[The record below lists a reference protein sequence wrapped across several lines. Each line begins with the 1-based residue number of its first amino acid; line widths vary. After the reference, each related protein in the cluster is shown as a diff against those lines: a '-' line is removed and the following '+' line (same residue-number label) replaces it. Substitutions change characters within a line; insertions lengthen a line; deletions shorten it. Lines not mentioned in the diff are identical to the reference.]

1 VWLPYVLAASVR
13 VVPTDPVGISGGNV
27 AGECQFPGVVAFRA
41 GETSCSGSIIHPRV
55 MVTAAHC
62 IEGGVPARIRFGESY
77 SGDERRSDIER
88 CEPHPDYAA
97 SQSAADDIGYCVLV
111 EPATELAPIPLLAG
125 CETEHLQVGTIAAI
139 VGFGVPE
146 DGGSFGRK
154 RYAFT
159 TVASELHADGTIEIG
174 DDGANGC
181 IGDSGGPALVQLP
194 DGTWRVAG
202 VFSRGPLC
210 GGGPNTFRVP
220 GDRLAWIEERS
231 GFDVTPCF
239 DADGSWSASPDCD
252 AFDADPRLSD
262 DGWERYCDG
271 ERITP
276 MPTCESSQSETSSG
290 SGESSTSMAS
300 RSASAGSSPVCMQPA
315 HSRASSGDKRIVW
328 VRCMVRPVQSAGG
341 GVEPSR
347 RPSVP
352 DDRSGNVA
360 CRQSRPSRARGEP
373 PGAPPPT
380 ARPIA
385 TAAHKRERD
394 E

>member
-1 VWLPYVLAASVR
+1 MPYVLAASVR

-62 IEGGVPARIRFGESY
+62 IEGGVPGRIRFGESY

-111 EPATELAPIPLLAG
+111 EPAAELAPIPLLAG

-139 VGFGVPE
+139 VGFGVAE

-159 TVASELHADGTIEIG
+159 TIASELHADGTIEIG

-210 GGGPNTFRVP
+210 GGGANTFRVP

-239 DADGSWSASPDCD
+239 DDAGSWSASSECD
-252 AFDADPRLSD
+252 AFDADPRLSV

-271 ERITP
+271 ERVTP
-276 MPTCESSQSETSSG
+276 VPTCESSQSETSSD
-290 SGESSTSMAS
+290 SGASSSSSSSSDGTDTSTSATS
-300 RSASAGSSPVCMQPA
+300 VT
-315 HSRASSGDKRIVW
+315 SSGDGCGCATDPERRGPLAALMWAFVL
-328 VRCMVRPVQSAGG
+328 M
-341 GVEPSR
+341 SR
-347 RPSVP
+347 GFAQRT
-352 DDRSGNVA
+352 A
-360 CRQSRPSRARGEP
+360 TRARKTAP
-373 PGAPPPT
+373 ARTRPAMLRARAGA
-380 ARPIA
+380 REIA
-385 TAAHKRERD
+385 GSGAGTGADRVV
-394 E
+394 